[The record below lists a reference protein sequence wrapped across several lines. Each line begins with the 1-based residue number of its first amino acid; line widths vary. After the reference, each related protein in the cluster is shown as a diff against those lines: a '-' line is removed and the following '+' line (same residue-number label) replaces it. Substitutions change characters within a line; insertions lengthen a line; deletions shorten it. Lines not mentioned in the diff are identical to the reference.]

1 MKKTVFKAFLIP
13 NEYLKGIKGGIGIE
27 GESAVKCPSC
37 TTNAPIIATKN
48 LPPVYICTGCGCAW
62 RIILEKGTYYLE
74 IIKNGRP

>member
-37 TTNAPIIATKN
+37 KKTLLSSEQRILLHSI
-48 LPPVYICTGCGCAW
+48 LVQGVVVCGV
-62 RIILEKGTYYLE
+62 LY
-74 IIKNGRP
+74 